1 MFKCILLFIFVVN
14 LFCQENS
21 DIKLI
26 GHWGESNGDCNV
38 VEVKGDTVYF
48 VEGRGFK
55 IVDYSDKENPI
66 LMSQCNLPNNKITS
80 IKIENSYAFL
90 LSASYLMII
99 DISDISKPFFVKK
112 YEITA
117 GNNIV
122 AKDNLLYI
130 VYGTCYENNCN
141 GGCLILDVSD
151 INSIFERYNYITNYS
166 IFDIVIKDTT
176 AYLSVQDSI
185 IVLNI
190 ANPDLPIKVAQ
201 FTTEAS
207 SSSLCIENNILYA
220 IYPYTGMSV
229 FNIDDPYQLNLIGNL
244 DLSGAK
250 AKLYNN
256 YLFIDQKI
264 DSGPDDLNI
273 VIVDV
278 TSPNAPVKIS
288 EINMGDI
295 GFAKSLDYS
304 NNYLYVSHGS
314 SGLYIVDVSDISHPI
329 EITRYKTGYKY
340 DVAIYNNYAYLV
352 SGYEGIQILDIIDK
366 TNPHLIGNI
375 DLKENPA
382 DRTKKVAI
390 EDNTLYVM
398 IDRASGDFDNS
409 IYIIDISTPSNPK
422 ILGNF
427 NTNLMTDLE
436 VKNKIIYLTGIYDFS
451 IVDATDPENTVF
463 LNTFSKGSGAGK
475 DLKISSNYAFVGE
488 WSEGLRI
495 IDISDPRDL
504 YEVANYNDYC
514 VGDIYITEKL
524 AYIITQS
531 NLEPEYSF
539 RILDIS
545 NVTSIKELGVLNLS
559 SYTKCIDYKNEKIV
573 LGDGLKIIDISE
585 PENPRVIDSS
595 EICSDLNKIILKDKY
610 IYAADGIDGLYIF
623 QYDGLVTSK
632 DNDNLNNHFFKL
644 YQNYPNPFN
653 PRTTISYTLPENG
666 LVQLSIFN
674 VLGQQVSNLIN
685 KEQSKGNYKIE
696 LDASSFASGIYFY
709 RLQTETQSETKKFI
723 LMK

>member
-1 MFKCILLFIFVVN
+1 
-14 LFCQENS
+14 
-21 DIKLI
+21 
-26 GHWGESNGDCNV
+26 
-38 VEVKGDTVYF
+38 
-48 VEGRGFK
+48 
-55 IVDYSDKENPI
+55 
-66 LMSQCNLPNNKITS
+66 
-80 IKIENSYAFL
+80 
-90 LSASYLMII
+90 MII

-112 YEITA
+112 YEITD
-117 GNNIV
+117 GNNLV

-130 VYGTCYENNCN
+130 VYGTCYENHCN

-166 IFDIVIKDTT
+166 IFDIAIKDTN

-201 FTTEAS
+201 FKTEAS
-207 SSSLCIENNILYA
+207 SSSLCIYNNILYA

-244 DLSGAK
+244 DVSGVK

-256 YLFIDQKI
+256 YLFIAQKF

-278 TSPNAPVKIS
+278 TSPDAPIKIS

-304 NNYLYVSHGS
+304 NNYLYASHGS
-314 SGLYIVDVSDISHPI
+314 SGLYVLDVSDVRNPI
-329 EITRYKTGYKY
+329 EISRYKTGYKY

-352 SGYEGIQILDIIDK
+352 SGYEGIQIIDIIDK

-382 DRTKKVAI
+382 DRTKQVAI

-398 IDRASGDFDNS
+398 IDRASGDFVNS
-409 IYIIDISTPSNPK
+409 VYIIDISTPSNPK

-427 NTNLMTDLE
+427 NTKLMTALE
-436 VKNKIIYLTGIYDFS
+436 VKNKTIYLTGIYDFS
-451 IVDATDPENTVF
+451 IVDATDPENPVF

-475 DLKISSNYAFVGE
+475 DLKISSNYAFIGE
-488 WSEGLRI
+488 WLEGLRI
-495 IDISDPRDL
+495 IDISDPKNL

-514 VGDIYITEKL
+514 VGDIYISGKL
-524 AYIITQS
+524 AYIMAQS
-531 NLEPEYSF
+531 HLESEYSF

-545 NVTSIKELGVLNLS
+545 NITSIKELGVLNLS
-559 SYTKCIDYKNEKIV
+559 SYTKCIDYKNDKIV

-585 PENPRVIDSS
+585 PENPRIIDSS

-610 IYAADGIDGLYIF
+610 IYTADGINGLYIF
-623 QYDGLVTSK
+623 QYNDLVTSK
-632 DNDNLNNHFFKL
+632 DNDNLNNYSFKL

-653 PRTTISYTLPENG
+653 PRTTISYSISENG
-666 LVQLSIFN
+666 LAQLSVYN
-674 VLGQQVSNLIN
+674 VLGQQVASLIN
-685 KEQSKGNYKIE
+685 KVQSKGNYKIE
-696 LDASSFASGIYFY
+696 FDASSLASGIYFY
-709 RLQTETQSETKKFI
+709 KLQTEGYSETKKFT